1 MPHGSELPEKKCY
14 KIEGMRLD
22 EPDNYDC
29 IKGIGRIPTIHRRMK
44 RRRRHLVTNE
54 NRNFRQIKEKLGLNI
69 TRQRMQQLLKDDISL
84 TPLVIQLTLLKC
96 ININLSSFVRTIN
109 CIARSALDE
118 TGLYYKNGLATL
130 KMLIKDKLKVD

>member
-1 MPHGSELPEKKCY
+1 MPHGSELPEKECY

-29 IKGIGRIPTIHRRMK
+29 IKGIGRIPTVHRRMK

-54 NRNFRQIKEKLGLNI
+54 NLNFRQIKEKLGLNI

-84 TPLVIQLTLLKC
+84 TP
-96 ININLSSFVRTIN
+96 LSSFVRTIN